1 VNKKILVVIVV
12 DQALL
17 IARHVVV
24 LEVSILMMIL
34 EKIQVVHAAM
44 VQVKPIVDH
53 AVVQALVNFIK

>member
-1 VNKKILVVIVV
+1 
-12 DQALL
+12 
-17 IARHVVV
+17 
-24 LEVSILMMIL
+24 MMIL